1 MDFTF
6 GKKEK
11 VVLKKDISALLVYP
25 KGFIALYPI
34 YINWVFYPSENV
46 SLPKVLLL
54 VSKKTFKKAHDR
66 NRIKR
71 KLREIYR
78 LNKSDFFPKIPE
90 NLQVCISISYKSS
103 KPDDENQMEEQMK
116 NAFEKFK
123 RKFAQNLEKNNF

>member
-11 VVLKKDISALLVYP
+11 VVLNKDISALLVSP
-25 KGFIALYPI
+25 KGFIALYPV
-34 YINWVFYPSENV
+34 YINWIYYIADKPTK
-46 SLPKVLLL
+46 PKVLLL
-54 VSKKTFKKAHDR
+54 VPKKTFKKAHDR

-71 KLREIYR
+71 KLREAYR
-78 LNKSDFFPKIPE
+78 LNKSEFFPDIPT

-103 KPDDENQMEEQMK
+103 LDEDETMIEIYLK

-123 RKFAQNLEKNNF
+123 RKFAQNLEKNNR